1 MSEIKSKILY
11 DIFVIGGGVNGV
23 AIARDASGRGFSV
36 ALAEMNEFAKTADDI
51 LWCRT
56 KIGLKIDKVAEKK
69 LKSFLKKDE

>member
-1 MSEIKSKILY
+1 M
-11 DIFVIGGGVNGV
+11 

-36 ALAEMNEFAKTADDI
+36 ALAEMSEFAKPADDI

>member
-1 MSEIKSKILY
+1 M
-11 DIFVIGGGVNGV
+11 

-36 ALAEMNEFAKTADDI
+36 ALTEMNEFAKTADDI

-69 LKSFLKKDE
+69 LKSSLKKDE

>member
-1 MSEIKSKILY
+1 M
-11 DIFVIGGGVNGV
+11 

-36 ALAEMNEFAKTADDI
+36 ALAEMNQFAKTADDI

-69 LKSFLKKDE
+69 LKSSLKKDK